1 MSSDKNL
8 QEMGAG
14 TKQSSTAVNSGASA
28 GDPMPK
34 LTTGGTPQTWE
45 DLGGP
50 SPTNYKPDDN
60 SAALKTPGSTL
71 KQVKDVVTNR
81 KGKKEGNLPDD
92 VTVGKKLNNV
102 PEEEEVKLEA
112 DQEVVAEDEVTTDEV
127 VAEEESTETE
137 EVVAEEEESTDEEVV
152 AEAEAP
158 EAEAEVVAEEEAVE
172 EEVID
177 VEEDVKALLDGEELS
192 EEFQSKARTIFEA
205 ALRSKVSEVKESMT
219 KTFEETYEA
228 KLVEEVDAIRGS
240 ITERIDS
247 YLEYVADEWVQENQ
261 LAVESGLKAEMTES
275 FLSGMKKLFEDHYV
289 SIPEDKY
296 DVLENMVEKLDDMET
311 KLNEQIEKNITL
323 NKRLAESVAQEIFSE
338 VSEGLALS
346 QKEKL
351 ASLAESV
358 EFESDAEYREKL
370 ETLKESYYPSKG
382 SSPQAKTETLSEG
395 VDVADEYNS
404 QSMNAYLKTLSGLAK
419 K

>member
-1 MSSDKNL
+1 MSSGNNL
-8 QEMGAG
+8 QEMEVG
-14 TKQSSTAVNSGASA
+14 TKQSKTAVNANAAPAQAMEKLPANSTPGQASV
-28 GDPMPK
+28 
-34 LTTGGTPQTWE
+34 E

-50 SPTNYKPDDN
+50 TPDNYKPDND
-60 SAALKTPGSTL
+60 SAKLKDAAGTL

-127 VAEEESTETE
+127 VAEEETTEE
-137 EVVAEEEESTDEEVV
+137 EVVAEEEASTEEGQ
-152 AEAEAP
+152 
-158 EAEAEVVAEEEAVE
+158 EVVAEEEAVE

-177 VEEDVKALLDGEELS
+177 VEEDVAALLDGEELS

-205 ALRSKVSEVKESMT
+205 ALRSKVSEVKEAMT
-219 KTFEETYEA
+219 KNFEETYET

-247 YLEYVADEWVQENQ
+247 YLEYVAEEWVTENQ
-261 LAVESGLKAEMTES
+261 LAIESGLKAEMTES
-275 FLSGMKKLFEDHYV
+275 FLAGMKSLFEEHYV

-296 DVLENMVEKLDDMET
+296 DVLESMVNKLDDMEE
-311 KLNEQIEKNITL
+311 KLNEQIEKNVGLT
-323 NKRLAESVAQEIFSE
+323 KRLSESKSDGILSD
-338 VSEGLALS
+338 VSEGLAVT
-346 QKEKL
+346 QKDKL

-358 EFESDAEYREKL
+358 EFESESDYREKL
-370 ETLKESYYPSKG
+370 VTLRNSYFPTRQVASTQ
-382 SSPQAKTETLSEG
+382 SEDSEMLSEE
-395 VDVADEYNS
+395 A
-404 QSMNAYLKTLSGLAK
+404 NAPTAEATGTMANYLTTLQRITK